1 MQMLGFDWNQEKN
14 LETAKLGKKKK
25 KKKIIFAYCKQTFQ
39 DTSSLM
45 M

>member
-14 LETAKLGKKKK
+14 LETAKLGEKK